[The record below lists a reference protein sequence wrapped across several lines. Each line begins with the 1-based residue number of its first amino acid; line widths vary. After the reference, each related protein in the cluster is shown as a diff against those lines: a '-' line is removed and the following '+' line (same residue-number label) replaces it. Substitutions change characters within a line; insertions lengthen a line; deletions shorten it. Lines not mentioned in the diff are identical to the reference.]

1 MATSGFSY
9 GKSATEWNVLLY
21 LYWLGVGATPLRA
34 SRRTL
39 ALIKRTMK
47 KKLLITCILFSLLS
61 CSTTKNLPTNTKHTL
76 LDDTTFLITEVSS
89 DPSYGLSPKNPVQV
103 GSEDSG
109 PKNERRYLNALSG
122 PNGEAISYY
131 RAGSC
136 CPIKSDKAVI
146 GDKVMLDN
154 YRVTWEG
161 SKDTISIYINM
172 YDSGKLMAPKGFGIK
187 KN

>member
-1 MATSGFSY
+1 MKTKLIITFI
-9 GKSATEWNVLLY
+9 LL
-21 LYWLGVGATPLRA
+21 
-34 SRRTL
+34 S
-39 ALIKRTMK
+39 
-47 KKLLITCILFSLLS
+47 LFS
-61 CSTTKNLPTNTKHTL
+61 CSTTKNVSKNVKQTL
-76 LDDTTFLITEVSS
+76 LDDNTFVITEISSVS
-89 DPSYGLSPKNPVQV
+89 SYGLSPKNPIEV

-131 RAGSC
+131 RSGSC
-136 CPIKSDKAVI
+136 CPIKSDKAVF
-146 GDKVMLDN
+146 GNKVMLDN

-172 YDSGKLMAPKGFGIK
+172 YDSGKLMAPKGFGIR

>member
-1 MATSGFSY
+1 M
-9 GKSATEWNVLLY
+9 KNKVL
-21 LYWLGVGATPLRA
+21 T
-34 SRRTL
+34 
-39 ALIKRTMK
+39 
-47 KKLLITCILFSLLS
+47 TCVLFGLLS
-61 CSTTKNLPTNTKHTL
+61 CSTTKNISKNEKHIL
-76 LDDTTFLITEVSS
+76 LDDNTFLITEISS
-89 DPSYGLSPKNPVQV
+89 DPSYGLSPKNPVEV
-103 GSEDSG
+103 GNEESG
-109 PKNERRYLNALSG
+109 PKNERRFLNALTG

-136 CPIKSDKAVI
+136 CPIKSEKAIV

>member
-1 MATSGFSY
+1 
-9 GKSATEWNVLLY
+9 
-21 LYWLGVGATPLRA
+21 
-34 SRRTL
+34 
-39 ALIKRTMK
+39 MK
-47 KKLLITCILFSLLS
+47 TKLLITFILFSLFS
-61 CSTTKNLPTNTKHTL
+61 CSTTKNVSKNVKQTL
-76 LDDTTFLITEVSS
+76 LDDNTFVITEISS
-89 DPSYGLSPKNPVQV
+89 DPSYGLSPKNPIEV

-131 RAGSC
+131 RLGSC
-136 CPIKSDKAVI
+136 CPIKSDKAI
-146 GDKVMLDN
+146 FGNKVMLDN

-172 YDSGKLMAPKGFGIK
+172 YDSGKLMAPKGFGIR